1 MKSNKIDK
9 VLILILIIG
18 IVISISSQ
26 AKGQDKNDN
35 WKQRR
40 QEFESQFP
48 VVDYDEPESADPE
61 IWEKRKL
68 KSTRYDNRRRVSST
82 AGVPGN
88 DISGYFTE
96 VPPPPAIPVAES
108 EIIVVGEVLNAEA
121 HLSNNKFG
129 VYSEFSIRVDEVLK
143 NKNASTDVLPN
154 TITADRNGGAV
165 RYSSGRKVIYIDDYQ
180 GLPHVGRKYLFFLV
194 HPDQSPNYQILL
206 GYELNGIVMPL
217 DADSEFRK
225 FKGMSETEFM
235 STVREKIQQSQ
246 NKNNP

>member
-1 MKSNKIDK
+1 MKNNKINR
-9 VLILILIIG
+9 VLILFLIIG

-26 AKGQDKNDN
+26 AKGQDRNDD

-40 QEFESQFP
+40 QEFLSQFP
-48 VVDYDEPESADPE
+48 IVDYDEPESADPT
-61 IWEKRKL
+61 IREKRKL
-68 KSTRYDNRRRVSST
+68 KNKRYDNRRRVSST
-82 AGVPGN
+82 AGMPGN
-88 DISGYFTE
+88 EISGYFTE
-96 VPPPPAIPVAES
+96 APPPPAIPVAES

-121 HLSNNKFG
+121 HLSNNKFC

-143 NKNASTDVLPN
+143 NKDASTDVLPN

-206 GYELNGIVMPL
+206 GYELNDIVTPL

-225 FKGMSETEFM
+225 FKGMKETKFIDL
-235 STVREKIQQSQ
+235 VREAIHQS
-246 NKNNP
+246 KNTKNQ